1 MMAFSRRGCPVHER
15 RSYGT
20 TAREPTTAEFRNGN
34 LYVVDGISSL
44 YDHHRLSTAIVAVA
58 VTQSGVIGDDG
69 RSRAARRVEVGWT
82 PESTACT

>member
-58 VTQSGVIGDDG
+58 VTQSGVIGCRDAVKIDK
-69 RSRAARRVEVGWT
+69 RVVIVKQQSQW
-82 PESTACT
+82 A